1 MSAIEKLIRYVKID
15 TMSDENSNTVPST
28 QGQMDLARLLK
39 GELEALGLTTT
50 LDEKGYLFGVLPGNT
65 TKKVRKLGLLAH
77 LDTAPDLSGRGVKP
91 RLLTYEGGD
100 IVLNKDAGIVMR
112 LADFPS
118 LSHYVGQDLLVTD
131 GCTLLGADDKAGIA
145 EIMEVLEHLKDHP
158 EVKRGDIHVAF
169 TPDEEIGRGP
179 HHFDVQAF
187 GADVAYTLDG
197 GPLGELEF
205 ENFNAASAKVVVRGR
220 NVHPGTAKDKMVNS
234 IFLAMEYAR
243 QFDAKDTPEHTEGY
257 EGFFHLNAMEG
268 SVEETTLHYIIRD
281 FFEDSFLARKVR
293 MEAAA
298 TALNERYGPDTVTVH
313 LTEQYRNMKER
324 ILPHMYLVE
333 HAKRAMEL
341 AGVVPDIKPIR
352 GGTDGAQLSY
362 MGLPCPNL
370 FTGGENY
377 HGRFEFIS
385 KQSMDKAVE
394 VVIHLIRLFEEAGE

>member
-15 TMSDENSNTVPST
+15 TMSNEKSTTVPSSR
-28 QGQMDLARLLK
+28 GQMELARLLQE
-39 GELEALGLTTT
+39 ELEALGLSTT
-50 LDEKGYLFGVLPGNT
+50 LDDKGYLFGVLPGNT
-65 TKKVRKLGLLAH
+65 TKRVKKLGLLAH
-77 LDTAPDLSGRGVKP
+77 LDTSPDLSGAGVKP
-91 RLLTYEGGD
+91 RLLAYQGGD
-100 IVLNKDAGIVMR
+100 IVLNEDAGIVMR
-112 LADFPS
+112 VADFPS
-118 LSHYVGQDLLVTD
+118 LARYVGQDLLVTD
-131 GCTLLGADDKAGIA
+131 GNTLLGADDKAGIA
-145 EIMEVLEHLKDHP
+145 EIMEVLEYLKGHP
-158 EVKRGDIHVAF
+158 EVKHGDIHVAF

-243 QFDAKDTPEHTEGY
+243 QFDTKDTPEHTEGY
-257 EGFFHLNAMEG
+257 EGFFHLNDVEG

-281 FFEDSFLARKVR
+281 FFEESFLARKAR
-293 MEAAA
+293 MVAVAEAMNAQHGQG
-298 TALNERYGPDTVTVH
+298 TITVH
-313 LTEQYRNMKER
+313 LAEQYRNMKER
-324 ILPHMYLVE
+324 ILPHMYLVD

-377 HGRFEFIS
+377 HGRFEFVS

-394 VVIHLIRLFEEAGE
+394 VVVHLIRLFEEAGE